1 MDEFPRVQ
9 QNNTHYFSRSKSLHL
24 PDLSNNETAVAKTH
38 GSVHECD
45 QEDGAGEIFGVILSR
60 SRSVSSGA
68 APRESTTKA
77 EKQKKGLAKVT
88 LAMKRSFSV
97 SGGYCRI
104 HDQHDIINGGGG
116 GGENMNPNVF
126 HKRTVKKKGKI
137 LKACMRLLGL

>member
-1 MDEFPRVQ
+1 MDQFPRVQ
-9 QNNTHYFSRSKSLHL
+9 QYNTHFSRSKSLHL
-24 PDLSNNETAVAKTH
+24 PDLSNNETAAKTH

-68 APRESTTKA
+68 APRESTKA

-116 GGENMNPNVF
+116 GENMDPNVF